1 MGWISLEIKSP
12 LWWSSL
18 LSPFFLNTKPWH
30 NLRLF
35 SFVPSLVTPEKRP
48 TPTGLHPPE
57 AICEDPGFASQPAVA
72 ASQGKEKHQKRSP
85 VSKRNQRSPKAAPRA
100 WRSSFHQPKARN
112 KPMCKV
118 QPPSQAVP
126 TPHKPF
132 WRQASK
138 CPMRVPQRNQHPKTC
153 RTSLSLPASTEAHPS
168 PGPAAQK
175 GTMFQLWSNSQ
186 QLTQCSFSKAY

>member
-1 MGWISLEIKSP
+1 MSSP
-12 LWWSSL
+12 LLPLRKDQPPLGSTL
-18 LSPFFLNTKPWH
+18 L
-30 NLRLF
+30 RQ
-35 SFVPSLVTPEKRP
+35 FVKILA
-48 TPTGLHPPE
+48 LHPNLPLQHHRGRKNIRRE
-57 AICEDPGFASQPAVA
+57 ALSLRGD
-72 ASQGKEKHQKRSP
+72 
-85 VSKRNQRSPKAAPRA
+85 QRSPKAAPRA

-138 CPMRVPQRNQHPKTC
+138 CPMSVPQRNQHPKTC